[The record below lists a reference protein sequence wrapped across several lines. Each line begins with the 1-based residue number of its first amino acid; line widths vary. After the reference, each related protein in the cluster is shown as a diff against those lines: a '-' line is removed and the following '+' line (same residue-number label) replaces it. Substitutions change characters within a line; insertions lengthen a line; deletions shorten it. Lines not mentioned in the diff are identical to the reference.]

1 MSYRAIAAAL
11 ALRDVSTGER
21 LALFSLASY
30 ANSDQ
35 QGWPSDEVAAIRA
48 GLARSRYLAARGA
61 LAERGLI
68 RIEHVGRGRGKSS
81 LVSLLFAEHNA
92 GHDGEINAEL
102 FEAVLC
108 YSRTRG
114 SDRLLLAAL
123 AALSDPIGL
132 VADLSTKEL
141 RAAAG
146 LSDRSYR
153 RAREQLLAGV
163 EVELEQAGG
172 GRAKTNRWLVHD
184 PRIAGVPP
192 IDPRPRRR
200 RSSGHNRPLLV
211 SQSAELNTGGSH
223 CHPETRA
230 NAGPLFGKPRPKQ
243 DPFCADEPHN
253 PGQNWTLSP
262 ETPAETTETPAQ
274 TPAETTETPAETP
287 AETTETPAETPA
299 KTPAPSVRAGKEPQN
314 LRTIPP
320 NPPDRPA
327 ERIADQDA
335 AAMGDAE
342 QVCQEFLAAWAPV
355 LGVELVDLYRSDEVR
370 WTKAA
375 RRLGA
380 RHSHE
385 RLRAAFAQM
394 LEDEIIGSQATTL
407 PKFERVV
414 DRLLARRNA
423 LQNKRPAATTPRG
436 DAGWSGAR
444 ARIEQAIKRH
454 GRDHRKLALADLAA
468 VDPRLVTFVERV
480 GWLVLC
486 EQEMRFAE
494 PRYRAFWLE
503 LAENHQPRS
512 TEDVA

>member
-11 ALRDVSTGER
+11 ALQEVSTGER
-21 LALFSLASY
+21 LVVFSLASY

-35 QGWPSDEVAAIRA
+35 QAWPSNEVAAARA
-48 GLARSRYLAARGA
+48 GLARSRYLAARGS

-68 RIEHVGRGRGKSS
+68 QIEHAGAGRGKSS
-81 LVSLLFAEHNA
+81 LVTLLFAERSA

-102 FEAVLC
+102 FEAVLS
-108 YSRTRG
+108 YSHTRG

-132 VADLSTKEL
+132 VTETSAEEL

-163 EVELEQAGG
+163 EVELEQPGG
-172 GRAKTNRWLVHD
+172 GRARTNRWLVHD
-184 PRIAGVPP
+184 PRVARGGQP
-192 IDPRPRRR
+192 IDPRPRRPR

-211 SQSAELNTGGSH
+211 SQSSEVKTGGARRSAETPVNPGPFIEKSR
-223 CHPETRA
+223 PEQD
-230 NAGPLFGKPRPKQ
+230 LFCP
-243 DPFCADEPHN
+243 DEVQN
-253 PGQNWTLSP
+253 PGQYGTLSP
-262 ETPAETTETPAQ
+262 ETPAET
-274 TPAETTETPAETP
+274 
-287 AETTETPAETPA
+287 
-299 KTPAPSVRAGKEPQN
+299 PAPYVRAGREPRN
-314 LRTIPP
+314 PRTTPP
-320 NPPDRPA
+320 NPHDRPT
-327 ERIADQDA
+327 ERIADPEA
-335 AAMGDAE
+335 AERGDAE
-342 QVCQEFLAAWAPV
+342 QVCQEFLEAWAPV
-355 LGVELVDLYRSDEVR
+355 LGVELADLYRGDRDR

-375 RRLGA
+375 RRLCV
-380 RHSHE
+380 RHSPE
-385 RLRAAFAQM
+385 RLRTAFAQM

-423 LQNKRPAATTPRG
+423 LQNRRSASAPRG
-436 DAGWSGAR
+436 DAGWAQAR
-444 ARIEQAIKRH
+444 TRIEQAIKSH

-468 VDPRLVTFVERV
+468 LDPQLVTFVERV
-480 GWLVLC
+480 GWPALC

-494 PRYRAFWLE
+494 PRYRTTWAE
-503 LAENHQPRS
+503 LVNHQPQS